1 VTYYGEASL
10 TATITPKDALTFAY
24 KQFQWVSQL
33 GTIPYFDS
41 TYKFSYRRKL
51 SDRLALNLE
60 GSLLSSD
67 YTSGDLPSSK
77 RLDLE
82 YVASAR
88 LDYSFNAHIS
98 ANLAYEF
105 DGGRNDL
112 GGVVNSET
120 HAFDRNLISVGMLVI
135 F

>member
-1 VTYYGEASL
+1 M
-10 TATITPKDALTFAY
+10 
-24 KQFQWVSQL
+24 
-33 GTIPYFDS
+33 
-41 TYKFSYRRKL
+41 KFSLPYDRKQIPVEID
-51 SDRLALNLE
+51 DRNFLDLD

-77 RLDLE
+77 RLDFE

-105 DGGRNDL
+105 DAGRNDL
-112 GGVVNSET
+112 AGVVNSEMR
-120 HAFDRNLISVGMLVI
+120 AFDRNLISVGVLVK